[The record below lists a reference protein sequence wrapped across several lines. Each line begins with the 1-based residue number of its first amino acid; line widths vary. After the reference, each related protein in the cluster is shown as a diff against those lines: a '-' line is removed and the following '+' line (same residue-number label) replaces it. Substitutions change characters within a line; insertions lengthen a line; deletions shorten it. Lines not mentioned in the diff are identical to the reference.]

1 MLDKFKRQILTELAS
16 LKESNLSHDT
26 KNKELEKK
34 IESLTNNFNNENNA
48 LKEKLTIIEN
58 KNNSLEEQLKLK
70 DKEIEELKQKV
81 NDLILTT
88 KDITLKFKISD
99 ENVKDEIS
107 INVKG
112 ETKLS
117 EVVSMLYEL
126 CPSINNLNIKGFCLE
141 GNENEKID
149 EMKTVYEN
157 KLVNGSLI
165 VLIV

>member
-1 MLDKFKRQILTELAS
+1 MTKRFT
-16 LKESNLSHDT
+16 
-26 KNKELEKK
+26 
-34 IESLTNNFNNENNA
+34 
-48 LKEKLTIIEN
+48 
-58 KNNSLEEQLKLK
+58 
-70 DKEIEELKQKV
+70 LKQKV